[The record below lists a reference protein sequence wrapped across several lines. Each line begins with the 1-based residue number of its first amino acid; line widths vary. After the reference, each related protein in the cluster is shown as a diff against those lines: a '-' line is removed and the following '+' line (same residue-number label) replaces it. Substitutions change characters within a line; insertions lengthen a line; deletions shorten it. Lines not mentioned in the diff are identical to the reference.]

1 MTSKALTDDDI
12 VFFKATVQ
20 DYLKLEEE
28 IKILEGAVRARKE
41 RKKNIA
47 ETLLTF
53 LTEKDISHV
62 NLQGDFQGKQLLC
75 KKSDFKSGI
84 KLEHVED
91 ALKQIITNET
101 DIKRTMTLIE
111 SQRKVVHKSKLK
123 IAKVPKAPAPTTAD
137 EVPKHLEYLYS

>member
-1 MTSKALTDDDI
+1 MTSKELTSDDI
-12 VFFKATVQ
+12 AFFKVTVQ